1 MSKENG
7 WADLENAA
15 GAGVQALI
23 DRLKSEGVSAGQSE
37 GDEILSKAVL
47 DLNRA
52 VAYVRASLLHAI
64 TEA

>member
-1 MSKENG
+1 MVWALVAYFG
-7 WADLENAA
+7 WKGGPIVNL
-15 GAGVQALI
+15 V
-23 DRLKSEGVSAGQSE
+23 RLKTQVRHFGSGSRLH
-37 GDEILSKAVL
+37 DEILSKAVL